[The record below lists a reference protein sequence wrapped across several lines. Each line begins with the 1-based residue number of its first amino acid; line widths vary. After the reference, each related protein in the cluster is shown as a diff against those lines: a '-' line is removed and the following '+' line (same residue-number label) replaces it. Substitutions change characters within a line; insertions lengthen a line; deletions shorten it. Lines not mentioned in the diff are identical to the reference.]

1 MQRQRNENMNA
12 TPAVRRPMKTI
23 KADDVVSSFRFP
35 FLAAHSAR
43 AKDDSRMPTAYD
55 LQYPSIKFKRFSGF
69 HMHSNCAAHGGFQPV

>member
-1 MQRQRNENMNA
+1 
-12 TPAVRRPMKTI
+12 MKTI

-55 LQYPSIKFKRFSGF
+55 LQYPSIKFKCFTGF
-69 HMHSNCAAHGGFQPV
+69 HAQQLHGTWRLSAGLE